1 MDTRAGATVTKALL
15 KEVWSLVVPVI
26 IQGMVVTVVF
36 FTDRLLIGQYSDTAL
51 ASMQI
56 SGVLLWSLFSVF
68 GAFTAG
74 TMAVIGRAVGAED
87 VETARRT
94 LNAVLLLAVGI
105 GLTTMVAC
113 LSLQDWFAHV
123 LASGEDTVEAKRL
136 AVQYMG
142 IVFLGMPLNLVQI
155 TGVTALQA
163 DGDTATPM
171 WISAIQ
177 GVLNLG
183 VSWMLLWG
191 YGPFP
196 ELGIEGAAIGTLTS
210 FAVGAIIVVMKLM
223 TRSGTVKVAP
233 RKGPSWPSLR
243 PVVRLSIPAFGEKIA
258 FHTAFVI
265 FAAYVGHLGTLEM
278 SANQAL
284 IAIESLGFMVAHG
297 FSVAA
302 SALVAQKLGAK
313 RPDEATAI
321 GWISAGLGAAVL
333 GVVGLLFWFFPA
345 TLLGWFTDNPV
356 LIEMGVPC
364 LKLAAVIQPVMAIC
378 DAMAGSLR
386 GAGDTRTPM
395 IAAFIGPGV
404 VRLFFCWYLAFELNM
419 GLFGIWVGTSLDWV
433 VRLVFLTL
441 MFKRG
446 HWRHVAT

>member
-74 TMAVIGRAVGAED
+74 TMAVIGRAVGAKD

-94 LNAVLLLAVGI
+94 LNAVLLLAAGI

-171 WISAIQ
+171 
-177 GVLNLG
+177 
-183 VSWMLLWG
+183 
-191 YGPFP
+191 
-196 ELGIEGAAIGTLTS
+196 
-210 FAVGAIIVVMKLM
+210 
-223 TRSGTVKVAP
+223 
-233 RKGPSWPSLR
+233 
-243 PVVRLSIPAFGEKIA
+243 
-258 FHTAFVI
+258 
-265 FAAYVGHLGTLEM
+265 
-278 SANQAL
+278 
-284 IAIESLGFMVAHG
+284 
-297 FSVAA
+297 
-302 SALVAQKLGAK
+302 
-313 RPDEATAI
+313 
-321 GWISAGLGAAVL
+321 
-333 GVVGLLFWFFPA
+333 
-345 TLLGWFTDNPV
+345 
-356 LIEMGVPC
+356 
-364 LKLAAVIQPVMAIC
+364 
-378 DAMAGSLR
+378 
-386 GAGDTRTPM
+386 
-395 IAAFIGPGV
+395 
-404 VRLFFCWYLAFELNM
+404 
-419 GLFGIWVGTSLDWV
+419 
-433 VRLVFLTL
+433 
-441 MFKRG
+441 
-446 HWRHVAT
+446 

>member
-1 MDTRAGATVTKALL
+1 MPGGSLTKGLIR
-15 KEVWSLVVPVI
+15 EVWTLVVPVMV
-26 IQGMVVTVVF
+26 QGMVVTVVF

-74 TMAVIGRAVGAED
+74 TMAVIGRAVGAKD
-87 VETARRT
+87 QETARST
-94 LNAVLLLAVGI
+94 LNAVMLLAAGI
-105 GLTTMVAC
+105 GLVTMGAC
-113 LSLQDWFAHV
+113 LMLQDWFAHV
-123 LASGEDTVEAKRL
+123 LAAGEDTVEAQRL
-136 AVQYMG
+136 AVLYMG

-155 TGVTALQA
+155 AGVTALQA
-163 DGDTATPM
+163 DGDTSTPM

-183 VSWMLLWG
+183 VSWTLLWG
-191 YGPFP
+191 LGPFP
-196 ELGIEGAAIGTLTS
+196 EMGIEGAAIGTLTS
-210 FAVGAIIVVMKLM
+210 FAVGAAAILFILL
-223 TRSGTVKVAP
+223 TRDGTVKVVP
-233 RKGPSWPSLR
+233 LKGPSWSSLR
-243 PVVRLSIPAFGEKIA
+243 PVIGLSIPAFGEKIA

-265 FAAYVGHLGTLEM
+265 FAAYVGHLGALEM

-313 RPDEATAI
+313 CIDEANEV
-321 GWISAGLGAAVL
+321 GWISAGLGAGVL
-333 GVVGLLFWFFPA
+333 GVVGLIFWFFPE

-364 LKLAAVIQPVMAIC
+364 LKLAAFVQPVMAIC

-395 IAAFIGPGV
+395 LAAMIGPGI
-404 VRLFFCWYLAFELNM
+404 VRLFFCWFLAFELDM
-419 GLFGIWVGTSLDWV
+419 GLFGIWVGTSLDWL
-433 VRLVFLTL
+433 VRLVFLTI

-446 HWRHVAT
+446 RWKRIAV